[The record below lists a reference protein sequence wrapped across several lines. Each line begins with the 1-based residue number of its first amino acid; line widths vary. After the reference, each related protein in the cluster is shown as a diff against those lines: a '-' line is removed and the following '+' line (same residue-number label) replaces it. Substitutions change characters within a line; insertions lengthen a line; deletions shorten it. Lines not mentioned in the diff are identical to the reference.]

1 MRKDSG
7 STTKRKAAEV
17 LRHSL
22 VAEVLRHSLVFP
34 RPVHDVCTFPTPNVM
49 SL

>member
-7 STTKRKAAEV
+7 STTTRTTKRK
-17 LRHSL
+17 ST
-22 VAEVLRHSLVFP
+22 EVLRHSLVFP